1 MNILSSTIL
10 FAAILTFPVSCLAQD
25 TGFFALDNVIQA
37 VRSADYAVVS
47 RANDIFVPYPD
58 QHRAEQARDKAKRGL
73 YKDLR
78 CTVWFSKYDVD
89 IYRLHTI
96 ISRAVFLDGQRAQV
110 PLNWVGTF
118 NDMPESGK
126 LNEWLSNTGLR
137 PAMIQ
142 ARFAGRLLVV
152 VYHPIGLQPAH
163 VIHEAL
169 HFYFGDDDERLAG
182 RLGVEV
188 TDTDTTAISREVA
201 RHCKF

>member
-1 MNILSSTIL
+1 M
-10 FAAILTFPVSCLAQD
+10 
-25 TGFFALDNVIQA
+25 QA
-37 VRSADYAVVS
+37 VRSADYAVIS
-47 RANDIFVPYPD
+47 RANDIFIRYPD
-58 QHRAEQARDKAKRGL
+58 QRRAEQARDKAKRGL

-78 CTVWFSKYDVD
+78 CTAWFSKYDVD
-89 IYRLHTI
+89 IYRLHSI
-96 ISRAVFLDGQRAQV
+96 ISRAVFLDGLRAQV

-118 NDMPESGK
+118 QHMPESGK
-126 LNEWLSNTGLR
+126 LNGWLANTGLR

-163 VIHEAL
+163 VVHEAL
-169 HFYFGDDDERLAG
+169 HFYFSEDDVHLAG